1 MKKRYSLAMLLYI
14 LVLVLSILSLMAG
27 GEKSGGGFFDF
38 SGLATAFG
46 IGIAIA
52 GTLLFALYLLLVYTY
67 SRGRRTFLVMISV
80 LAGILLIGAASGIM
94 KSMVTQNKN
103 LDFSS
108 AIVLQPGI
116 EHMELDHS
124 QSQSRETKY
133 KYLLQR
139 DGELTILLTPVGW
152 DDQIREISVYDSR
165 KKKMIRRNGIVPSH
179 LKISDAVSGQWIYV
193 TVQTRSA
200 YDVYRITIHQ

>member
-46 IGIAIA
+46 IGIAIV

-67 SRGRRTFLVMISV
+67 SRGWRTFLVTLSV
-80 LAGILLIGAASGIM
+80 LAGILLIGATLGIM

-124 QSQSRETKY
+124 QSQTRETKY
-133 KYLLQR
+133 TYLPQR
-139 DGELTILLTPVGW
+139 DGELTIQLTPVGW
-152 DDQIREISVYDSR
+152 DDQVREISVYDSR
-165 KKKMIRRNGIVPSH
+165 KKKMIWRNGIVPSH